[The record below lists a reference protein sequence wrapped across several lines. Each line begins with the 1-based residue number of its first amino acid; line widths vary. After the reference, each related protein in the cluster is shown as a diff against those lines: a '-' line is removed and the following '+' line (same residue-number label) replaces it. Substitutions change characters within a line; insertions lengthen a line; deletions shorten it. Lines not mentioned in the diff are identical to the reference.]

1 MRLIKTML
9 LLILIEN
16 NIRLDNALNKDYA
29 LAYEGSQEGGN
40 SYVYQTP
47 GRGLYTNLRYNF

>member
-1 MRLIKTML
+1 MHLTKNSQLTL
-9 LLILIEN
+9 
-16 NIRLDNALNKDYA
+16 RLDNALNKDYA
-29 LAYEGSQEGGN
+29 LAYEGNQAGGN

>member
-1 MRLIKTML
+1 M
-9 LLILIEN
+9 
-16 NIRLDNALNKDYA
+16 RLDNALNKDYA

-47 GRGLYTNLRYNF
+47 GVAFIQTCAIISKIKLL